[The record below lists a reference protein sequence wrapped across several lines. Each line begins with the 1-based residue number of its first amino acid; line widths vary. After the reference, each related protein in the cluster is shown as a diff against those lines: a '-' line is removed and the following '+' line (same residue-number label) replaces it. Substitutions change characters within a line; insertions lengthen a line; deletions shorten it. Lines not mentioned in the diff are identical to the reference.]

1 MKKPQWIVASVALL
15 LTFTLYALTQDKLFG
30 HHPKKASAA
39 APAVADGHEG
49 HDHAKGEAHT
59 DSEGPSAALSI
70 DTILN
75 HAKEALSQSQR
86 TRVSFLENSITRG
99 DVGEQKK
106 HLFHQLS
113 EFWKDTAR
121 VFEPFAWYTGEAA
134 RLENSE
140 NSLTF
145 AAHLFLDNLK
155 SEQNPEMRTWKASQA
170 KDLFERSLKVN
181 PANDSAKVGLG
192 ATFLFGFSQSPMEGI
207 LKIREVVE
215 RDSTNVY
222 AQLTLGQASIVSGQ
236 LDKAAE
242 RFKKVVVLQP
252 ANLEALLSLADV
264 YERQGNK
271 KAAVEWYT
279 KSLSQIGIERLRKE
293 VEQRI
298 EQLKQ

>member
-1 MKKPQWIVASVALL
+1 MKKPQWIVALIALL

-30 HHPKKASAA
+30 HHPKTATAA
-39 APAVADGHEG
+39 APAKDEHEG
-49 HDHAKGEAHT
+49 HAHAKGEAHAG
-59 DSEGPSAALSI
+59 EGEHAAALSI
-70 DTILN
+70 DTILA
-75 HAKEALSQSQR
+75 HAKEALSQAQR
-86 TRVSFLENSITRG
+86 TRINFLESSITRG
-99 DVGEQKK
+99 DVTEQKK

-121 VFEPFAWYTGEAA
+121 VFEPFAWYTAEAA

-155 SEQNPEMRTWKASQA
+155 SEQNGEMKTWKASQA
-170 KDLFERSLKVN
+170 KDLFERSLRLD

-192 ATFLFGFSQSPMEGI
+192 ATYLFGFSDAPMEGI

-236 LDKAAE
+236 LDKAVE
-242 RFKKVVVLQP
+242 RFQKVVLLQP

-271 KAAVEWYT
+271 RGAVEWYK
-279 KSLSQIGIERLRKE
+279 KSLPQIRIDGLRKE

-298 EQLKQ
+298 EQLSNK